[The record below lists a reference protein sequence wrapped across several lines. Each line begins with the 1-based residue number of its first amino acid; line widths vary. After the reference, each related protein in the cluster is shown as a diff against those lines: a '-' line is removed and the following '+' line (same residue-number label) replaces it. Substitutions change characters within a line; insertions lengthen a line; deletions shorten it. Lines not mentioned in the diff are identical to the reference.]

1 METFTPGNNRGRF
14 GSRSG
19 DSRREFGG
27 RSSGGFSRG
36 RDRDSERDS
45 RFGRSE
51 RRPLQMHDATCSE
64 CGKQCEIPFRP
75 TGSRPVFCSDC
86 FRKSD
91 GGSGRSSRDDR
102 PSSSGSG
109 ASSNQF
115 AQINAKLDKILKVLQ
130 GLEIVT
136 EDDEDEDTEEDS
148 KNNSHAKKEVKI

>member
-91 GGSGRSSRDDR
+91 GGSGRNSNRSSRDDG
-102 PSSSGSG
+102 PSSSSSG

-115 AQINAKLDKILKVLQ
+115 AQINAKLDKILQVLQ
-130 GLEIVT
+130 SLEIVT
-136 EDDEDEDTEEDS
+136 EDDEDTEEYS
-148 KNNSHAKKEVKI
+148 KNNSHA

>member
-1 METFTPGNNRGRF
+1 METFTPRNSRGRV

-19 DSRREFGG
+19 GSRGGFGG
-27 RSSGGFSRG
+27 RSSGGFGRG
-36 RDRDSERDS
+36 RDRDSERDN

-51 RRPLQMHDATCSE
+51 RRPLQMYDATCSE

-115 AQINAKLDKILKVLQ
+115 AQINVKLDKILKVLES
-130 GLEIVT
+130 LEIVT
-136 EDDEDEDTEEDS
+136 EEDEDTEEDS